1 MKRRNTRGERER
13 ERLSVREREEGSQRL
28 TESSERRKESEI
40 FSHLSVRVLMWFK
53 GFFMLR
59 NFEGEVFD
67 VWFAS
72 LLAIGLISLP
82 SRLPAIY
89 LISATGL
96 RHSVLPFV

>member
-1 MKRRNTRGERER
+1 MRDGER
-13 ERLSVREREEGSQRL
+13 LADRL

-40 FSHLSVRVLMWFK
+40 FSQLSVRVLMWFK

-82 SRLPAIY
+82 STLLSLQFI
-89 LISATGL
+89 
-96 RHSVLPFV
+96 

>member
-1 MKRRNTRGERER
+1 MRDGEG
-13 ERLSVREREEGSQRL
+13 LADRL

-82 SRLPAIY
+82 STLLSLQFI
-89 LISATGL
+89 
-96 RHSVLPFV
+96 

>member
-1 MKRRNTRGERER
+1 
-13 ERLSVREREEGSQRL
+13 
-28 TESSERRKESEI
+28 
-40 FSHLSVRVLMWFK
+40 MWFK

-82 SRLPAIY
+82 SLQFI
-89 LISATGL
+89 
-96 RHSVLPFV
+96 